1 MLMQRLTDDDYK
13 KPYLT
18 VSDILSP
25 EEIKQILRN
34 YEQVT
39 DLCSLVQGDIVKYFE
54 MLANGKYKYKPG
66 GRVLINKQPDY
77 LVLSNGRKSWSVQLN
92 KHVIFREIDI
102 DKIILKYDEI
112 VKKKD
117 KRIEELLYLLEHYK
131 NENKKTSR

>member
-1 MLMQRLTDDDYK
+1 MQRLTKDDYK

-25 EEIKQILRN
+25 EEIKRILRN

-39 DLCSLVQGDIVKYFE
+39 DLSSLVQGDIVKYFE
-54 MLANGKYKYKPG
+54 ILDNGKYKYKPG
-66 GRVLINKQPDY
+66 GRVVINKQPDY
-77 LVLSNGRKSWSVQLN
+77 LVLSNGKKSWSVQLN

-102 DKIILKYDEI
+102 NKIIFEYEEI

-117 KRIEELLYLLEHYK
+117 KRIEELVYLLDRYK
-131 NENKKTSR
+131 NKK